1 MFLFCFCCAKL
12 KLQAKEKI
20 TEAASEEARLF
31 APFEQV
37 DRHVACFNAVKCL
50 MLYK

>member
-1 MFLFCFCCAKL
+1 MFIFCFCCEKL

-20 TEAASEEARLF
+20 TEAAAEEARLF

-37 DRHVACFNAVKCL
+37 DSHVACVIAFKCV
-50 MLYK
+50 MPCK

>member
-20 TEAASEEARLF
+20 TEAAADEARLF

-37 DRHVACFNAVKCL
+37 DCRVACFIAFKCL
-50 MLYK
+50 VHYK

>member
-1 MFLFCFCCAKL
+1 MFIFCFCCAKL

-20 TEAASEEARLF
+20 TEAAAEEARLF

-37 DRHVACFNAVKCL
+37 DCL
-50 MLYK
+50 PCGMLYCF